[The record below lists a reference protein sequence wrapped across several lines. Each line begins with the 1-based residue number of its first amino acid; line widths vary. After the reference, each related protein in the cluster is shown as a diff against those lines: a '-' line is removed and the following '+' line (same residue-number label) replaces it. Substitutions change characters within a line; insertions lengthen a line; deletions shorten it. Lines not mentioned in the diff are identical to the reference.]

1 MWNKHRFVSSAHPS
15 ADSAGTQPLSL
26 FALTH
31 SFTTT
36 QSRALAQSRSFSRR
50 GRDVRSHSHILHSCF
65 ARTHT
70 HTHKH
75 THTRMHTNTHTHAC
89 KSKTAD
95 VPARC
100 AGFLEPSTLD
110 THTPQAGHTHTHTQS
125 HIHTHIQT
133 HTHACMHKQD
143 GRRTRSLR
151 RISGAI
157 HSGVPAQLRG
167 VCETVT
173 LATRLRPKSVCAV
186 CDNMSVWL
194 CVCACVCLCA
204 CVCVCLCVC
213 GNSCVVFVRR
223 QVEHATQTGIW
234 VCRNCSLQ
242 SCRYMCV

>member
-1 MWNKHRFVSSAHPS
+1 MFLGHFILCWALMWNKHRFVSSAHPS

-70 HTHKH
+70 HTQTHAHTHAHKH
-75 THTRMHTNTHTHAC
+75 TYT
-89 KSKTAD
+89 
-95 VPARC
+95 
-100 AGFLEPSTLD
+100 
-110 THTPQAGHTHTHTQS
+110 
-125 HIHTHIQT
+125 
-133 HTHACMHKQD
+133 CMQKQD

>member
-1 MWNKHRFVSSAHPS
+1 MSSAHPS

-143 GRRTRSLR
+143 GRRTRSLC

-157 HSGVPAQLRG
+157 DFGYTHTTGWPHTHTHTHAHTHSHIQTHAHACTSRTADVPARCAGFLEPSTLEFPHS
-167 VCETVT
+167 CEGFV
-173 LATRLRPKSVCAV
+173 RPSRWPR
-186 CDNMSVWL
+186 DSGQN
-194 CVCACVCLCA
+194 LCA
-204 CVCVCLCVC
+204 QCV
-213 GNSCVVFVRR
+213 
-223 QVEHATQTGIW
+223 II
-234 VCRNCSLQ
+234 
-242 SCRYMCV
+242 

>member
-1 MWNKHRFVSSAHPS
+1 MSSAHPS

-100 AGFLEPSTLD
+100 AGFLEPSTLEFPHSCEGFVRPSRWPRD
-110 THTPQAGHTHTHTQS
+110 
-125 HIHTHIQT
+125 
-133 HTHACMHKQD
+133 
-143 GRRTRSLR
+143 
-151 RISGAI
+151 SG
-157 HSGVPAQLRG
+157 Q
-167 VCETVT
+167 
-173 LATRLRPKSVCAV
+173 
-186 CDNMSVWL
+186 N
-194 CVCACVCLCA
+194 LCA
-204 CVCVCLCVC
+204 QCV
-213 GNSCVVFVRR
+213 
-223 QVEHATQTGIW
+223 II
-234 VCRNCSLQ
+234 
-242 SCRYMCV
+242 